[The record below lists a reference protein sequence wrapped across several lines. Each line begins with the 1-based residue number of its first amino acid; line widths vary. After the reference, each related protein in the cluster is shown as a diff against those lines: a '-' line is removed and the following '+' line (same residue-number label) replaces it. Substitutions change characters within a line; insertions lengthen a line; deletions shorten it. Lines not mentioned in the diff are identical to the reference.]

1 MTRLTQSGRYG
12 CLRCYSAGMKRA
24 ARISLRD
31 CRKIWI
37 EEVRN
42 RLAIIAAT
50 NRSGH
55 LVAVPQTA
63 KAAIM
68 TAIFPMASLRE
79 HNQTERTLA
88 SPSLYRIRI
97 RTLAALAT
105 KARIPIAP

>member
-1 MTRLTQSGRYG
+1 MR
-12 CLRCYSAGMKRA
+12 RA
-24 ARISLRD
+24 ARISLKD

-37 EEVRN
+37 EDVRN

-55 LVAVPQTA
+55 FVAVPQTA

-79 HNQTERTLA
+79 QSQTERTLA
-88 SPSLYRIRI
+88 SPSLYRMRM

-105 KARIPIAP
+105 KGLLPLFRREAHQE